1 MIYVEFCL
9 FDFAFIFYC
18 TLVSITKG
26 NTVKSNKSE
35 LWNFLSFRGLPYLFE
50 VRSQTFRNNCK
61 ILRLQPQNSTSIVI

>member
-1 MIYVEFCL
+1 MMIYVEFCL

-50 VRSQTFRNNCK
+50 VRSFLCGIFRG
-61 ILRLQPQNSTSIVI
+61 LVWTSSQ